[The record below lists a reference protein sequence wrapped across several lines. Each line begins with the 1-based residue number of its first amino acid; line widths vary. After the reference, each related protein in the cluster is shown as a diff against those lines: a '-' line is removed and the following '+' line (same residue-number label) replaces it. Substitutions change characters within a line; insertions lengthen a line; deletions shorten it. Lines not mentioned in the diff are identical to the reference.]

1 MSAFRHIA
9 APPLRFLNRL
19 GTFGRKRTSA
29 FRMLLFHGIEDHEHD
44 AFDRLVAY
52 VVREHGVVSP
62 AEAVSG
68 AADQGVVR
76 PTWCLPCLFTF
87 DDGFASNFEVAMSV
101 LDRHSVK
108 ALFFVC
114 PGLIELEGDVQRRAI
129 ARQMFQGRIEA
140 GDLPT
145 SMRLMNWDELRS
157 LKARGHVIG
166 CHGMRHRR
174 LTEVDKEEL
183 IEEVDAAGDLLD
195 KRLVQETD
203 WYAYAFGDIGSIDRS
218 AIEAISRRFRYCR
231 SGIRGA
237 NGSQTNRMAFCAD
250 SLSPDAP
257 LSYQKLL
264 IEGAVDIVYGRRRR
278 ALEAFAAKA
287 AIN

>member
-29 FRMLLFHGIEDHEHD
+29 FRMLLFHGIEDHEND

-76 PTWCLPCLFTF
+76 PAWCLPCLFTF
-87 DDGFASNFEVAMSV
+87 DDGFASNFEIAVSV
-101 LDRHSVK
+101 LDRHGVK

-129 ARQMFQGRIEA
+129 AQQMFQGRIQT
-140 GDLPT
+140 GDLP
-145 SMRLMNWDELRS
+145 SSLRLMNWDELRS

-174 LTEVDKEEL
+174 LTEIDKEEL
-183 IEEVDAAGDLLD
+183 IEEVNAAGDLLD
-195 KRLVQETD
+195 TRLAQETD
-203 WYAYAFGDIGSIDRS
+203 WYAYAFGDIKSIDRP

-237 NGSQTNRMAFCAD
+237 NGLQTNRMAFCAD

-264 IEGAVDIVYGRRRR
+264 IEGAVDIMYGRRRR
-278 ALEAFAAKA
+278 TLEAFAAKP
-287 AIN
+287 AIT

>member
-1 MSAFRHIA
+1 
-9 APPLRFLNRL
+9 
-19 GTFGRKRTSA
+19 
-29 FRMLLFHGIEDHEHD
+29 
-44 AFDRLVAY
+44 
-52 VVREHGVVSP
+52 
-62 AEAVSG
+62 
-68 AADQGVVR
+68 
-76 PTWCLPCLFTF
+76 
-87 DDGFASNFEVAMSV
+87 
-101 LDRHSVK
+101 
-108 ALFFVC
+108 
-114 PGLIELEGDVQRRAI
+114 
-129 ARQMFQGRIEA
+129 
-140 GDLPT
+140 
-145 SMRLMNWDELRS
+145 
-157 LKARGHVIG
+157 
-166 CHGMRHRR
+166 MRHRR

-195 KRLVQETD
+195 ARLVQETD

-250 SLSPDAP
+250 SLSPNAP

-278 ALEAFAAKA
+278 ALEEFAAKA